1 MDMKTLMKIY
11 KYIRGRETMRRSVSK
26 TGSKADDRIFQRV
39 LQEPDRKIAIL
50 FAGQLILSLMIV
62 YKEAMYELDHL
73 DLIMPE
79 R

>member
-1 MDMKTLMKIY
+1 MDMKTLMKTY
-11 KYIRGRETMRRSVSK
+11 KYIRGTDTMRRSVSK

-39 LQEPDRKIAIL
+39 LQEPDRTIAIL
-50 FAGQLILSLMIV
+50 FAGQPILSLMTV